1 MKDGSDKFIK
11 DKVRGYSEL
20 DKANNPGAAK
30 SKKRSM
36 TPSSDEMI
44 SSYPGTHASEAASPK
59 VVAKD
64 QDLNINV
71 RKDDK

>member
-1 MKDGSDKFIK
+1 MKDASDKFIK
-11 DKVRGYSEL
+11 DNVRGSKEL
-20 DKANNPGAAK
+20 DKEHNPGAAK

-44 SSYPGTHASEAASPK
+44 NSYPGSHASEAASPK
-59 VVAKD
+59 VVAED
-64 QDLNINV
+64 QDLNLNV